1 MLSITRAADGQL
13 PTFPTFGI
21 SAMCWYIH
29 DEEGSSHAEMRV
41 LSEKLQSDH
50 VDHWI
55 FKWGQFFSL
64 PSSTRQIAAE
74 SFTLTLIGLESSQAL
89 KRKCNWITPSSG
101 GGGNGTHLKINL
113 AIDFIKIRWVEVFWA
128 VLLGN
133 LGSQMTFL
141 PKNKIPTT
149 VLFRVLDG
157 LLLPKYFPVI
167 KTKSFLIRIIE
178 LFLRDC
184 IRLLFFSISK
194 SKPTPLWN

>member
-1 MLSITRAADGQL
+1 MLIYPWWRGLKSCRNASAEWETSIRPCRSLDFQ
-13 PTFPTFGI
+13 
-21 SAMCWYIH
+21 
-29 DEEGSSHAEMRV
+29 MR
-41 LSEKLQSDH
+41 S
-50 VDHWI
+50 I
-55 FKWGQFFSL
+55 FSL

-178 LFLRDC
+178 LFFKRLHKASFFFQFPSLSLLHC
-184 IRLLFFSISK
+184 EIRKFHLLHLHWREKEKIATFFA
-194 SKPTPLWN
+194 